1 MTNILIFL
9 LVNLCI
15 FYVFLK
21 ILLKY
26 NEVVIKEL
34 EEKKKILL
42 ENNELHDKNLI
53 HSVIEQILLLKLTAF
68 ANDYQKFTEIYQ
80 HLYFLGIK
88 KEILDDSNL
97 LNDFLSNLINNK
109 FDIKPGEKPFMFD
122 FSEKK

>member
-9 LVNLCI
+9 LINLCV

-26 NEVVIKEL
+26 NEIVIKVL
-34 EEKKKILL
+34 EENKKILL

-53 HSVIEQILLLKLTAF
+53 HSVIEQVLLLKLTAF

-88 KEILDDSNL
+88 KEILDDSHL
-97 LNDFLSNLINNK
+97 LDDFLSSLINNK

>member
-1 MTNILIFL
+1 MINILIFL
-9 LVNLCI
+9 LINLCV

-26 NEVVIKEL
+26 NEIVIKEL

-97 LNDFLSNLINNK
+97 LDDFLSSLINNK

>member
-21 ILLKY
+21 IFLKY

-88 KEILDDSNL
+88 KEILDDSHL
-97 LNDFLSNLINNK
+97 LDDFLSSLINNK

>member
-1 MTNILIFL
+1 MINILIFL
-9 LVNLCI
+9 LINLCV

-26 NEVVIKEL
+26 NEIVIKEL

-97 LNDFLSNLINNK
+97 LDDFLSNLIH
-109 FDIKPGEKPFMFD
+109 F
-122 FSEKK
+122 

>member
-9 LVNLCI
+9 LINLCI

-26 NEVVIKEL
+26 NEIVIKVL
-34 EEKKKILL
+34 EENKKILL

-53 HSVIEQILLLKLTAF
+53 HSVIEQVLLLKLTAF

-88 KEILDDSNL
+88 KEILDDSHL
-97 LNDFLSNLINNK
+97 LDDFLSSLINNK

>member
-9 LVNLCI
+9 LINLCI

-26 NEVVIKEL
+26 NKVIIKEL
-34 EEKKKILL
+34 EEKQKILL
-42 ENNELHDKNLI
+42 ENSELHDKNLI
-53 HSVIEQILLLKLTAF
+53 HSVIEQVLLLKLTAF

-88 KEILDDSNL
+88 KEILDDNNL
-97 LNDFLSNLINNK
+97 LDNFISDLINNK

>member
-9 LVNLCI
+9 LINLCI

-97 LNDFLSNLINNK
+97 LDDFLSNLINNK
-109 FDIKPGEKPFMFD
+109 FDIKPGEKPFMLD

>member
-1 MTNILIFL
+1 MINILIFL
-9 LVNLCI
+9 LIILCA
-15 FYVFLK
+15 FYIFLK

-42 ENNELHDKNLI
+42 ENAELHDKNLI
-53 HSVIEQILLLKLTAF
+53 HSIIEQVLLLKLTAF

-88 KEILDDSNL
+88 KEILDDGNL
-97 LNDFLSNLINNK
+97 LEDFLSSLINNK

>member
-9 LVNLCI
+9 LINLCI